1 MNYEVF
7 TTETFERRIKKLYKK
22 YLQIKADCKEFVT
35 ELKQGN
41 IYGDRLSGF
50 KGLNLY
56 KERVKSQDQSRGKRG
71 GFRVIYYVDQ
81 DRSEIFLLTIYC
93 KSEKENISKEE
104 ILKILQ
110 DCNV

>member
-7 TTETFERRIKKLYKK
+7 TTETFERRTKKLYKK
-22 YLQIKADCKEFVT
+22 YLHIKTDCKGLVT
-35 ELKQGN
+35 ELKQGD

-50 KGLNLY
+50 KGLKLY
-56 KERVKSQDQSRGKRG
+56 KGRVKSQDQSRGKRG

-81 DRSEIFLLTIYC
+81 DKNEIFLLTIYS

-104 ILKILQ
+104 ILKILH
-110 DCNV
+110 DCIF